1 MLRAVHAG
9 KAAVAGLALPV
20 AVGLEIIAVP
30 GSGWYALYQVRGF
43 ERQVACRALL
53 VERRCSCGSRG
64 WERRSV

>member
-30 GSGWYALYQVRGF
+30 GSGWYALYQVRGL
-43 ERQVACRALL
+43 ERRVACRALL
-53 VERRCSCGSRG
+53 GRDMMLLCFSGLG
-64 WERRSV
+64 